1 MYGNS
6 LGDEGAANLASLFAD
21 GGALSGLTTLG
32 IGVNSIGAA
41 GAAALGKAI
50 GSCPTCKLSTLGL
63 YRNDVGDEGAMAL
76 AESVVAPN
84 IDLQNLFLGGN
95 GISDT
100 GAVALASALMSNNN
114 LIALSL
120 EGGGIGDKGVEALA
134 TPLARSDSAIKSL
147 DIRSCLPTHRSCSH
161 SFLSAEDAAD
171 FDGKTTL
178 SKRGIDALRH
188 AIAARGGSGSL
199 KVVGDVSFSS

>member
-1 MYGNS
+1 MTASFASGALQELHLPTTGVTARCTLALADALRSGSGLKVLNMYGNS

-120 EGGGIGDKGVEALA
+120 EGGGIGGVGVGAGTMELVLGSTVLLA
-134 TPLARSDSAIKSL
+134 
-147 DIRSCLPTHRSCSH
+147 
-161 SFLSAEDAAD
+161 
-171 FDGKTTL
+171 
-178 SKRGIDALRH
+178 
-188 AIAARGGSGSL
+188 
-199 KVVGDVSFSS
+199 